1 MMSEAEVLRSLA
13 ASVVVAMM
21 AVLWLYTRL
30 TMPAQTIPVRVRRR
44 RDR

>member
-13 ASVVVAMM
+13 VSVVVAMM

-30 TMPAQTIPVRVRRR
+30 TTPPQAIPVRVRSRR
-44 RDR
+44 PR